1 MHIASAPKSSTS
13 AQPPVVSGILAT
25 VIHRLLLLACP
36 PVCTAISALLTCSEL
51 SRAERLLQ
59 KSIKDLSSS
68 VPPQAPRLND
78 WLLLALFSLL
88 RNDTA
93 TATAYL
99 RQADWKCKDHSP
111 DDGSANRLS
120 LVLQLSRCLEAVM
133 SGGHQTAEDLLD
145 ACESQPDIS
154 RSPERLWLVLQLRT
168 ATALSRSHYRTAWR
182 NWQAAMLIHRTAMDS
197 AASQPESGSNEAWL
211 RTMALQ
217 EAAAEMN

>member
-1 MHIASAPKSSTS
+1 
-13 AQPPVVSGILAT
+13 VSGICAT
-25 VIHRLLLLACP
+25 VIHRLLQLACP
-36 PVCTAISALLTCSEL
+36 PACTAISALLTCSEL

-59 KSIKDLSSS
+59 NSIKDLSSS

-93 TATAYL
+93 TAASYL
-99 RQADWKCKDHSP
+99 RQADWKSKDRSP
-111 DDGSANRLS
+111 DDASADRLS

-154 RSPERLWLVLQLRT
+154 RSPERLWLVLQLRQQL
-168 ATALSRSHYRTAWR
+168 LSAVRTIAQRGETGRLPCSFTERRWIPKPASR
-182 NWQAAMLIHRTAMDS
+182 NLAQTKHGCGRWHHGK
-197 AASQPESGSNEAWL
+197 QPQ
-211 RTMALQ
+211 R
-217 EAAAEMN
+217 